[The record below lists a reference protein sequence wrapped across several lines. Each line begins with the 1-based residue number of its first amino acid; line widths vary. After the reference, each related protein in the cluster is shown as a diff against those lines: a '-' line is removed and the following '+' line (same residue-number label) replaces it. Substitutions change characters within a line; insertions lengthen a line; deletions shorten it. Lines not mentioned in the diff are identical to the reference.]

1 MTELLIPL
9 FLHIRMLDIIDILL
23 VAFLLYELYNLVKG
37 TAAINILL
45 GIVAIF
51 LMWRLVRILEMEL
64 LTEILGAFI
73 SVGFIALIV
82 VFQPEIRKFLL
93 LLGTPAFI
101 RKNHRRFLFWRIR
114 YTNDENLDIDPI
126 VQACHKMANTKTGA
140 LIVIG
145 KIHELEEHIS
155 TGEVLNAKISE
166 QLIENIFFKN
176 SPLHDG
182 AVIIINNQI
191 KAARC
196 ILPVSK
202 NPDIPAH
209 MGLRHRSAVGITEK
223 SDAIAIVV
231 SEQTGKISWVKEGV
245 LHLDIQ
251 PARLKTLLEEEF
263 NPEATGARKKEMS
276 RVPER

>member
-1 MTELLIPL
+1 MPELLIPFFINL
-9 FLHIRMLDIIDILL
+9 RLLDIIDILL
-23 VAFLLYELYNLVKG
+23 VAFMLYELYNLVKG

-51 LMWRLVRILEMEL
+51 LAWRLVRILEMEL

-101 RKNHRRFLFWRIR
+101 RKNHRRFLFWKIR
-114 YTNDENLDIDPI
+114 YANDENLSIDPI
-126 VQACHKMANTKTGA
+126 VQACHKMANSKTGA

-145 KIHELEEHIS
+145 KIHELEEYIN
-155 TGEVLNAKISE
+155 TGEILDAKISE

-182 AVIIINNQI
+182 AVIIINNKI
-191 KAARC
+191 KAASC

-202 NPDIPAH
+202 SEELPVH
-209 MGLRHRSAVGITEK
+209 VGLRHRSAVGVTEK

-231 SEQTGKISWVKEGV
+231 SEQTGKISWVKEGKMSPG
-245 LHLDIQ
+245 IQ
-251 PARLKTLLEEEF
+251 PSKLKTLLEEEF
-263 NPEATGARKKEMS
+263 NPDAGNNRK
-276 RVPER
+276 

>member
-145 KIHELEEHIS
+145 KIHELEEHIG

-202 NPDIPAH
+202 SPDIPAH

-245 LHLDIQ
+245 LNLDIQ

>member
-1 MTELLIPL
+1 MPELAIPFFIGL
-9 FLHIRMLDIIDILL
+9 RLLDVIDIIL
-23 VAFLLYELYNLVKG
+23 VGLLLYELYNLVKG

-51 LMWRLVRILEMEL
+51 LVWRLVRILEMEL
-64 LTEILGAFI
+64 LSEILGAFI

-93 LLGTPAFI
+93 LLGTPSFI
-101 RKNHRRFLFWRIR
+101 RKKNNRFLFWKIK
-114 YTNDENLDIDPI
+114 YDNQDELSIDPI
-126 VQACHKMANTKTGA
+126 IQACHKMANSKTGA

-145 KIHELEEHIS
+145 KVNELNDVAE
-155 TGEVLNAKISE
+155 TGEILEARISE
-166 QLIENIFFKN
+166 QLLENIFYKN

-182 AVIIINNQI
+182 AVLIMNNRI
-191 KAARC
+191 KAASC

-202 NPDIPAH
+202 NDKLPAQV
-209 MGLRHRSAVGITEK
+209 GLRHRAAVGITEK

-231 SEQTGKISWVKEGV
+231 SEQTGTISWCKTGQLNV
-245 LHLDIQ
+245 DIQ

-263 NPEATGARKKEMS
+263 NVAPGTGKN
-276 RVPER
+276 